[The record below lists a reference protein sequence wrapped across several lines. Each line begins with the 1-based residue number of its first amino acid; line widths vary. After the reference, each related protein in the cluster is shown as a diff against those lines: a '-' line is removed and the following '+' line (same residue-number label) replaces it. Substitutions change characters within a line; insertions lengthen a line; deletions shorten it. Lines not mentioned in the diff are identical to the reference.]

1 MNRRNFL
8 KRLGL
13 GGAAVGGMVIGLGV
27 SGDDSPKTMTL
38 QRTKPLV
45 DGEVLM
51 AEDLNTFEVSAVSQS
66 VVSNTPDVVSTTTS
80 SDTGTG
86 IWRWD
91 RINAMTQ
98 DELSVTERMNLATAA
113 LTLRRRQI
121 EETTRIVARLNG
133 RRV

>member
-27 SGDDSPKTMTL
+27 GGDDSPKTMTL

-66 VVSNTPDVVSTTTS
+66 VVSDTPDVVSTTTS
-80 SDTGTG
+80 SDTAS
-86 IWRWD
+86 D
-91 RINAMTQ
+91 
-98 DELSVTERMNLATAA
+98 
-113 LTLRRRQI
+113 
-121 EETTRIVARLNG
+121 ARYV